1 MPSSPHCSFH
11 PNLFVLTSAHQQNI
25 RVQIVAVSI
34 GIILLVAKFV
44 AYFITHSN
52 AILTDALESI
62 INVVAGAVA
71 VYSLILA
78 ALPKDRNHPYGHGKV
93 EFLSAGFEGT
103 LIALAGL
110 IIAAKS
116 VYNFFHPIELHKLDV
131 GMFLAGTAG
140 AINYGVGWLL
150 ERNGRRSNSLTLIAG
165 GKHLQS
171 DAYSSVG
178 LIAGLLIVYFT
189 NYIWLDNVVA
199 ILFGGIIAF
208 TGLRIVRQSVA
219 GIMDEADYDL
229 SENIIQVIDKQ
240 RNKNANWVD
249 LHNWRI
255 IKYGS
260 GLHID
265 CHLTIPW
272 FLNVKDGHDEAEK
285 VARLVS
291 QNVDTPVEFFIHLDP
306 CTPIESCRLCVKR
319 DCLLRQKPFEKRI
332 AWHLDNVLEN
342 KQHRIIP

>member
-1 MPSSPHCSFH
+1 M
-11 PNLFVLTSAHQQNI
+11 
-25 RVQIVAVSI
+25 QIIAVSI
-34 GIILLVAKFV
+34 GVLLLIAKFV

-62 INVVAGAVA
+62 INVVAGTVA
-71 VYSLILA
+71 LYSLTLA

-116 VYNFFHPIELHKLDV
+116 VYNIFHPIALHQLDV
-131 GMFLAGTAG
+131 GILLAGSAG
-140 AINYGVGWLL
+140 AVNYGVGWLL
-150 ERNGRRSNSLTLIAG
+150 ERNGKRSNSLILIAG

-178 LIAGLLIVYFT
+178 LVAGLLIVYLT

-229 SENIIQVIDKQ
+229 SENIIRIIDKQ
-240 RNKNANWVD
+240 RSKNTNWID

-265 CHLTIPW
+265 CHLTLPW
-272 FLNVKDGHDEAEK
+272 FLNIKDGHDEAEK
-285 VARLVS
+285 MARLVA

-306 CTPIESCRLCVKR
+306 CIPNESCRLCIKR

-332 AWHLDNVLEN
+332 EWHLDNVLEN
-342 KQHRIIP
+342 KQHRLS